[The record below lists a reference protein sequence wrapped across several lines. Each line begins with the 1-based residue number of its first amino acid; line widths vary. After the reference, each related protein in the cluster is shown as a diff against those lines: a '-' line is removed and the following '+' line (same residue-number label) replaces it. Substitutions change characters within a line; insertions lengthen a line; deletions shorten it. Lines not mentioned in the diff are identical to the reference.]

1 MHPTPLVA
9 EIIGPDLLIILA
21 VVMLL
26 FGSTR
31 IPKLARSLGQAS
43 HELKKG
49 LAEGAADDAT
59 PAQPA
64 TPRAVPSVTVEAA
77 PNGAP
82 LPTQVVAG
90 PPDPNIT

>member
-31 IPKLARSLGQAS
+31 IPKLARSLGHAS

-49 LAEGAADDAT
+49 LAERTADDAP
-59 PAQPA
+59 PAG
-64 TPRAVPSVTVEAA
+64 PRTSIAVPSRTVEAA
-77 PNGAP
+77 SDGSP
-82 LPTQVVAG
+82 LPTQFVA
-90 PPDPNIT
+90 DPNESTRT